1 MEGKLG
7 GPSKPEGPS
16 EGKVSEHATVPLC
29 CADAAATAVPV
40 VNAEL
45 VSGPVISAAHGPV
58 TVGTVVVPV
67 AAIPAAS
74 EHRGEP
80 VQWRNGL
87 CDCCNHKDCGLTC
100 CCAVAGFCQCCTY
113 PSLEEKAGVHN
124 TLGGWFPTCILLS
137 GMPDTFLADFG
148 APPIA
153 GLVTRI
159 VLRRNLVRHYNID
172 ESDCDTCCKVFWCG
186 ACAQCQQ
193 VRPPRLPPIPHRTP
207 IPILPSPSAD
217 A

>member
-1 MEGKLG
+1 MEGKG
-7 GPSKPEGPS
+7 GPS
-16 EGKVSEHATVPLC
+16 EGKLEGPSAVKVSEHATVPLC

-45 VSGPVISAAHGPV
+45 VSAAHGPV

-67 AAIPAAS
+67 SAIPAAS
-74 EHRGEP
+74 EDRGEP

-137 GMPDTFLADFG
+137 GMPDAFLTDFG

-186 ACAQCQQ
+186 GCAQCQQ
-193 VRPPRLPPIPHRTP
+193 VRPPRLPPMPHRTP
-207 IPILPSPSAD
+207 IQILSSPSAD